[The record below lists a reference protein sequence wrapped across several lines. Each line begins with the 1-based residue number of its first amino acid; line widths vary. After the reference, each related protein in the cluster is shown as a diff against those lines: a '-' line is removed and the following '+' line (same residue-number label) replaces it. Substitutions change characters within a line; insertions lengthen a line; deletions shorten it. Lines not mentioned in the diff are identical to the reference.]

1 MKKNFLLGCA
11 LSSGI
16 IFSACSST
24 PPEVKVVQA
33 NNLAHLQGKVW
44 IVSQIGSQPIT
55 YAQNAQTAN
64 IEFSP
69 TEARFSG
76 SDSCNRIMGS
86 YQADNLNNISLG
98 QVASTQMACL
108 SNNGQIEQAYQQALQ
123 HVAKYTVNHQQLI
136 LFDAEGNALV
146 TFISP
151 IQPR

>member
-16 IFSACSST
+16 IFSACTST
-24 PPEVKVVQA
+24 PPEVQVVQA
-33 NNLAHLQGKVW
+33 NNLSLLQGKAW
-44 IVSQIGSQPIT
+44 ILSQIGQQPIT
-55 YAQNAQTAN
+55 YAQNANTAT
-64 IEFSP
+64 IEFSSS
-69 TEARFSG
+69 EARFSG

-98 QVASTQMACL
+98 QIASTEMACL
-108 SNNGQIEQAYQQALQ
+108 SNNGEIEQAYKQALQ
-123 HVAKYTVNHQQLI
+123 HVAKYTVSHQQLVLI
-136 LFDAEGNALV
+136 DANGNALV